1 MLKYWLWLTTRKGL
15 GHRGAFLAAQHFHSA
30 EAAYYAEEED
40 YASIPGLRN
49 YKALLDKDL
58 SLPQQILRQCYEKGI
73 GILTYQD
80 AAYPV
85 RLKNID
91 DPPLVLYYRG
101 TLPDFNG
108 PALAVVGT
116 RKASAYGLVHAR
128 SMGYGLSRCG
138 CMVVSGG
145 ARGND
150 TMALTGA
157 LTGGTPAVAVLGCGV
172 DVVYPPENRGL
183 FEDICHYGCLISEY
197 PPGTEALPAHF
208 PVRNRIIT
216 GLSLG
221 VLVVEANERS
231 GSMISARHALEQG
244 RDVFAIPA
252 GIDTP
257 GFAGNLRLL
266 RDGAIL
272 VRDAWD
278 ILEEYVHLYP
288 EQLRRA
294 ACKQLP
300 LQRTD
305 DRTAP
310 ETGDKIREALKKDE
324 RLSKLSQEERIV
336 AETLKEGP
344 KHIDLIVE
352 EVQKPVS
359 EVLSTLTMLEIS
371 GMVEHLQGRRYCLKE
386 ETA

>member
-15 GHRGAFLAAQHFHSA
+15 GHRGAFLAAQHFPSA

-40 YASIPGLRN
+40 YAAIPGLRN
-49 YKALLDKDL
+49 YKSLLDKDL
-58 SLPQQILRQCYEKGI
+58 TLPQQILNKCYEKGI
-73 GILTYQD
+73 GILTFQD

-108 PALAVVGT
+108 PAVAVVGT

-128 SMGYGLSRCG
+128 SMGYGLSKCG
-138 CMVVSGG
+138 CIVVSGG

-172 DVVYPPENRGL
+172 DVVYPPENKGL
-183 FEDICHYGCLISEY
+183 FDDLCHYGCLLSEY
-197 PPGTEALPAHF
+197 PPGTEALPGHF

-288 EQLRRA
+288 EQLHRS

-300 LQRTD
+300 LQETKSVS
-305 DRTAP
+305 AP
-310 ETGDKIREALKKDE
+310 VVSNQMRQDLKLEE
-324 RLSKLSQEERIV
+324 RFSKLSQEERTI
-336 AETLKEGP
+336 AETLKDGP

-352 EVQKPVS
+352 EVQIPIS
-359 EVLSTLTMLEIS
+359 QALSTLTMLEIS
-371 GMVEHLQGRRYCLKE
+371 GMVKRLQGRRFCLSE
-386 ETA
+386 ENP